1 MDRRQPLPPG
11 SIDHVNLLA
20 EATNER
26 SWPRPI
32 GIDPESQEPW
42 LAPTKEEWRLRV
54 VSEAAVSRRTPAGH
68 LRPLLLFGRGD
79 FGDVV
84 VGSSARRGWFE
95 RFLHGQLLC
104 LDDRRGG
111 RRSKHLGCSCG
122 WRSRLCFAGWRFE
135 IHTPGEEQRGQQRAH
150 TEKILED
157 RHWLIRSLANAI
169 GICIN
174 AVDWQAVQSERII
187 APYRMQ
193 RPLTRRKPAAQ
204 ACRTAVLRLH
214 TPLTRCIPG
223 PQASRTGVTM
233 SSNCWM
239 GATGTA
245 WVDEASPKRKIIGT
259 SFLMLSLP
267 KQTS

>member
-1 MDRRQPLPPG
+1 LK
-11 SIDHVNLLA
+11 
-20 EATNER
+20 
-26 SWPRPI
+26 I
-32 GIDPESQEPW
+32 GI
-42 LAPTKEEWRLRV
+42 
-54 VSEAAVSRRTPAGH
+54 G
-68 LRPLLLFGRGD
+68 
-79 FGDVV
+79 
-84 VGSSARRGWFE
+84 
-95 RFLHGQLLC
+95 
-104 LDDRRGG
+104 
-111 RRSKHLGCSCG
+111 
-122 WRSRLCFAGWRFE
+122 
-135 IHTPGEEQRGQQRAH
+135 
-150 TEKILED
+150 
-157 RHWLIRSLANAI
+157 LIRSLANAI
-169 GICIN
+169 GICVN

-239 GATGTA
+239 GATGMA

-259 SFLMLSLP
+259 NLLMLLLP